1 MPMLILPTPRIWTI
15 ARNDTAR
22 GVTSVLLKFKPN
34 KQVKNMS
41 LNEKAYTILK
51 KTCMLVAVLL
61 AAAMLMASCGSQAPD
76 IESVRA
82 DFTALIDASREINDI
97 FFGAGLPVYER
108 SALGGTMSYDEAS
121 GTYYIYYDDPEA
133 GMILKYYDSAEHVN
147 KYLSVRTFDGAPE
160 AGYVYS
166 KGNDYYYPTEYTEP
180 EGAAIYDEN
189 SPVYYDYVR
198 DDCAYQSVDD
208 IKAAAE
214 KVYSREY
221 LEDVYPAMFDGIAAD
236 GIGLV
241 RARYMADV
249 SGKTTFFLKSN
260 EYTPLFSEQTKYD
273 VSTMRVLRSS
283 KRNRVTVEIEAEG
296 RYLDYDT
303 LEIKVAKKK
312 KQLTFVRQ
320 NNEWRLDTPTY

>member
-1 MPMLILPTPRIWTI
+1 
-15 ARNDTAR
+15 
-22 GVTSVLLKFKPN
+22 
-34 KQVKNMS
+34 
-41 LNEKAYTILK
+41 
-51 KTCMLVAVLL
+51 MLVAVLL

-214 KVYSREY
+214 KVYSRATW
-221 LEDVYPAMFDGIAAD
+221 LTKAARQRFSSSPTSTRRFSPSRRSTMFPRCAFCVQA
-236 GIGLV
+236 
-241 RARYMADV
+241 
-249 SGKTTFFLKSN
+249 SGTVLRLKSK
-260 EYTPLFSEQTKYD
+260 P
-273 VSTMRVLRSS
+273 RVAILITILLR
-283 KRNRVTVEIEAEG
+283 
-296 RYLDYDT
+296 
-303 LEIKVAKKK
+303 
-312 KQLTFVRQ
+312 
-320 NNEWRLDTPTY
+320 